1 MKIAIEANPL
11 ACKPVGIT
19 KTLLYLM
26 NNVAELVA
34 GFEGV
39 CFFRIRR
46 PPINEFVFAA
56 EKIKYYRHLPFGIGE
71 RLLCRQLADCDFI
84 HYHSNGDVLPFMP
97 REKNVLV
104 LHDVLPLEIRGY
116 FENEKKMAKYMLNT
130 QRSLDHAGIVFTP
143 SEYSQKNI
151 IKNFRLKCP
160 IIVLPFAAT
169 IEAADREGGFASVA
183 GSRPYYI
190 YAGGYDRRKGMD
202 KILKSFIASP
212 EKRKLCFVG
221 QQNDFSREFELLAKK
236 ARDMGIL
243 EEKGY
248 VDQPTLA
255 RLIRGAR
262 ALIYPSK
269 LEGFGL
275 PPLEA
280 MRLGTP
286 VFATKGT
293 SVPEVCGDACIY
305 FEPDAESDLIVKIRE
320 FEQGGDALRQELIKR
335 GYAREAMFSWPK
347 TARKYLAAL
356 QEIGLVKSGTAK

>member
-1 MKIAIEANPL
+1 M
-11 ACKPVGIT
+11 
-19 KTLLYLM
+19 
-26 NNVAELVA
+26 
-34 GFEGV
+34 
-39 CFFRIRR
+39 
-46 PPINEFVFAA
+46 
-56 EKIKYYRHLPFGIGE
+56 
-71 RLLCRQLADCDFI
+71 
-84 HYHSNGDVLPFMP
+84 
-97 REKNVLV
+97 
-104 LHDVLPLEIRGY
+104 
-116 FENEKKMAKYMLNT
+116 
-130 QRSLDHAGIVFTP
+130 
-143 SEYSQKNI
+143 
-151 IKNFRLKCP
+151 
-160 IIVLPFAAT
+160 
-169 IEAADREGGFASVA
+169 
-183 GSRPYYI
+183 
-190 YAGGYDRRKGMD
+190 
-202 KILKSFIASP
+202 
-212 EKRKLCFVG
+212 G

-305 FEPDAESDLIVKIRE
+305 FEPDDESDLIVKIRE